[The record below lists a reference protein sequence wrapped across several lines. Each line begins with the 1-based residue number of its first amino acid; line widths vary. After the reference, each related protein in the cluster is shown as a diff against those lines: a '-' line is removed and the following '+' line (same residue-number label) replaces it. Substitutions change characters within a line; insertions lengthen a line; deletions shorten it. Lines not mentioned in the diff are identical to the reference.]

1 VGISKDAWVRKVDS
15 EGKLK
20 IKGQQWNISKALCG
34 EWVQIVPVERRLLVF
49 YCQTLIREL
58 DPALQRSTIVERWR
72 TDQGSSHKTV
82 KDV

>member
-1 VGISKDAWVRKVDS
+1 VDS

-20 IKGQQWNISKALCG
+20 IKGQQWNISKALSG

-58 DPALQRSTIVERWR
+58 DPALQPQNCKGCLGTKCKPCLAACGASRIFDFVT
-72 TDQGSSHKTV
+72 
-82 KDV
+82 